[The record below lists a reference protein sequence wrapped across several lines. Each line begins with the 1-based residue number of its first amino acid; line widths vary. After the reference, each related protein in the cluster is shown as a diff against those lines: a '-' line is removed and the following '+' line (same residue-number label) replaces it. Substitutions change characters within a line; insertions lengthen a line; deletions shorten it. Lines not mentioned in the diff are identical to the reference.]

1 MGDPFACDPRLAV
14 VTRLGSGA
22 DRVLLERAAHFPP
35 TQGYSAA
42 CGAISRLV
50 LGPPMSREEAQAI
63 IAGSQ

>member
-1 MGDPFACDPRLAV
+1 M
-14 VTRLGSGA
+14 RLGSGA